1 VLHTTAGGRCSKTLT
16 QALAATVAK
25 DPDYDVDL
33 CSAITRGFAKTNSEF
48 LKRAERFNANDGS
61 TAITVFLRQR
71 KLYVANVGDS
81 RAILCCSGNSNCS
94 NAAIS
99 SNGFV
104 SSTSSSS
111 SRAVDLSFDHKP
123 NKPEERRRIQELGG
137 RVVYSFGVPR
147 VNGILAVS
155 RAFGDRNMRGAI
167 NAEPELTLHS
177 LERGDNF
184 LLLAT
189 DGLWDVMSSSDA
201 CSIVHQ
207 CMVEHNYSCQKC
219 ADTLVAIALHKGTMD
234 NTTALVV
241 DLRNMWSTSATTAA
255 TTSSGGTAGDYHS
268 NSTSA
273 VAARAATAASSMRS
287 SMTSTTDG
295 SSSSGSRR
303 QQQEAAVAQ
312 RNRRAMQ
319 ALQQHIVNGT
329 TPGTGSGIA
338 AASSNGYSSP
348 ADLLLLSDFPPS
360 HASSSAAASIDV
372 SETLAEARRALRES
386 TMNATT
392 GGIATGTAI
401 GAASGSGS
409 SNGQTA
415 RRRPKSSLSRK
426 SSSSAAS
433 LLGGSELGSMVL
445 RAYGSSQLDRHNNN
459 NNSSSNN
466 TGATTRHSRGQRRK
480 S

>member
-1 VLHTTAGGRCSKTLT
+1 MNCVPSDTMIILLCCAHTSSQTAGGRCSKTLT

-25 DPDYDVDL
+25 DPDYDTDL
-33 CSAITRGFAKTNSEF
+33 CSAITRGFAKTNTEF
-48 LKRAERFNANDGS
+48 LKKAERFNANDGS

-81 RAILCCSGNSNCS
+81 RAVLCCSSN
-94 NAAIS
+94 S
-99 SNGFV
+99 SN
-104 SSTSSSS
+104 SSTGSS

-167 NAEPELTLHS
+167 NAEPELTLHN
-177 LERGDNF
+177 LERGDDF
-184 LLLAT
+184 LVLAT

-207 CMVEHNYSCQKC
+207 CMVEHSYSCQKC

-241 DLRNMWSTSATTAA
+241 DLRGMWSTSVTAA
-255 TTSSGGTAGDYHS
+255 SATSDHYG
-268 NSTSA
+268 SA
-273 VAARAATAASSMRS
+273 AAAAARAGTAASSMRS
-287 SMTSTTDG
+287 SMNSTAD
-295 SSSSGSRR
+295 SSSSSSSRR
-303 QQQEAAVAQ
+303 QQEAAVAQ

-329 TPGTGSGIA
+329 TA
-338 AASSNGYSSP
+338 ATSSNCTATNGYSSP
-348 ADLLLLSDFPPS
+348 ADLLLLSDFPTS
-360 HASSSAAASIDV
+360 HSAVAAVAAVPIDV
-372 SETLAEARRALRES
+372 SEALAEARRALRES

-392 GGIATGTAI
+392 GTAATNATGTSAT
-401 GAASGSGS
+401 SGS
-409 SNGQTA
+409 SSGQIG
-415 RRRPKSSLSRK
+415 RRRPKSSLSRR

-445 RAYGSSQLDRHNNN
+445 RAYGSSQLDRHSSS
-459 NNSSSNN
+459 SSSNN
-466 TGATTRHSRGQRRK
+466 NGTTATRSSRGQRRK